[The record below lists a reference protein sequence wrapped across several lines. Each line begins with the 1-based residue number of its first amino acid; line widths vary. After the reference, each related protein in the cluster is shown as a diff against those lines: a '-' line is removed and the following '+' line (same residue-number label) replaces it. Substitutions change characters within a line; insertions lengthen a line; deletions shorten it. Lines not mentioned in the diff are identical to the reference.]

1 MTKLIRITERD
12 NVAVALHAAAKGETL
27 KAGDAVVTA
36 REDIPQGHKI
46 ALVPIAAGEAV
57 VKYGFPIGHA
67 TEPVEAGSWVHT
79 HNMRTNLSGE
89 EEYAYEPSVPEILAA
104 E

>member
-36 REDIPQGHKI
+36 REEYP
-46 ALVPIAAGEAV
+46 AGA
-57 VKYGFPIGHA
+57 
-67 TEPVEAGSWVHT
+67 
-79 HNMRTNLSGE
+79 
-89 EEYAYEPSVPEILAA
+89 
-104 E
+104 